1 MRQNPKLVNPALE
14 LEDAEADLKAL
25 DALRPRRQRLQQ
37 ALERY
42 EDTEALLGGDVMAAA
57 LEAYG
62 LLKVSGKAQ
71 GLTGLRKDL
80 GTRFKVSRRP
90 RSGDEKDGTSS
101 VG

>member
-1 MRQNPKLVNPALE
+1 
-14 LEDAEADLKAL
+14 
-25 DALRPRRQRLQQ
+25 
-37 ALERY
+37 
-42 EDTEALLGGDVMAAA
+42 MAAA